1 MIFAILEVSWCLSV
15 ALGFALTDVW
25 ARKRTVCIIPQPPS
39 VHSYPGMKLPTILTI
54 HFNIPV
60 IWLTCV
66 PVAETDMSSYLGHLE
81 LHPPDLLSLFYW
93 FLLFSSTKVS
103 SIYPGPLSLFFL
115 NKPDPVA
122 FRQLHEWR
130 QEVLV
135 QKEAI
140 LTFNLA

>member
-1 MIFAILEVSWCLSV
+1 MIFAMLEVSWCLSV

-25 ARKRTVCIIPQPPS
+25 VRKRTVCIIPQPPS
-39 VHSYPGMKLPTILTI
+39 VHSYPGMKLATILTI
-54 HFNIPV
+54 HSDIPV

-66 PVAETDMSSYLGHLE
+66 PVAETDISSYLVHLE
-81 LHPPDLLSLFYW
+81 LYPTDLLSLFYW

-122 FRQLHEWR
+122 FRQLNEWR

-135 QKEAI
+135 QKEAK